1 MNTAFTQ
8 AKRIVI
14 KVGSSSL
21 TYESGNIN
29 IRQIEKLCK
38 ILADIKNSGREVV
51 LVSSGAVAVGA
62 SKMGLH
68 HKPATIPEKQAA
80 AAVGQC
86 ELMYI
91 YDKQFLE
98 YHHKVA
104 QVLLTRDNIDHPERR
119 RNAVNTFLT
128 LLQIGCIPIVNE
140 NDTVAV
146 DEIKIGDNDTLS
158 AHVASLIHADG
169 LILLSDIDGLFERN
183 PHEDPKAPIIRH
195 VGVIDEHIHQIAGGA
210 GSNRGTGGMATK
222 IAAAEIC
229 FEAGCAM
236 AIINS
241 NRLEGLYDLLEGRE
255 IGTIFE
261 KKEITL

>member
-119 RNAVNTFLT
+119 RNAVNTFET

-169 LILLSDIDGLFERN
+169 LILLSDIDGRFERN
-183 PHEDPKAPIIRH
+183 PHEDPQAPIIRH

-261 KKEITL
+261 KKAITL